1 MKISCFQN
9 AIDRLRGKKK
19 LKIYPPYYNERIPL
33 KAEYPDVYNAAGRKM
48 EMFFLRDRHFSTAPY
63 GTFPTRFLWDRFNYG
78 LDTHFYTGKS
88 ACETMGTPKRQ
99 YAWLLEPRIK
109 QPQDYERFEK
119 DKALAEKFDCVLTY
133 DERLLDRLDNAF
145 FFPGCAFS
153 WVSESD
159 ADIWQRKSKNVSILS
174 SRKKMCPLHCLRIA
188 LAQKCKREGLA
199 DAFGTFDG
207 GKPVS
212 MAEVLIPYRYTVAVE
227 NQISDY
233 FYTERLISAFMT
245 MTVPIYIGARKIGQ
259 AFNTDGII
267 QISPD
272 DAEHIETVLKRCGE
286 RDYLSRLDA
295 LHENRK
301 KAMSYMNLHDLLY
314 DCLFVNPAERTLFT
328 GFEKVFGQ

>member
-1 MKISCFQN
+1 MKIACFQN
-9 AIDRLRGKKK
+9 VIDRLRGKKT

-33 KAEYPDVYNAAGRKM
+33 KPEYPDVYNTAGRKI

-88 ACETMGTPKRQ
+88 ACETMGTPKRR

-109 QPQDYERFEK
+109 QPRDYERFEK
-119 DKALAEKFDCVLTY
+119 DKALAKEFDFVLTY
-133 DERLLDRLDNAF
+133 DEKLLDGLDNAF

-153 WVSESD
+153 WVAESD
-159 ADIWQRKSKNVSILS
+159 ADIWRRKTENVSILS

-207 GKPVS
+207 GKPVP
-212 MAEVLIPYRYTVAVE
+212 MAETLIPYRYTIAVE
-227 NQISDY
+227 NQVSDY
-233 FYTERLISAFMT
+233 FYTERLISAFIT

-272 DAEHIETVLKRCGE
+272 DGEHIESVLKQCGE
-286 RDYLSRLDA
+286 QDYLSRLPA
-295 LHENRK
+295 LRENYRK
-301 KAMSYMNLHDLLY
+301 ALSYMNLHDLLY
-314 DCLFVNPAERTLFT
+314 DCLFVNPADRTLFT